1 MTIKFDTT
9 HADELNALSA
19 YALARLAD
27 CNDPDTLESD
37 GAEFLKSI
45 RDDVVETFENDNW
58 SADTYATAWG
68 IADGCL
74 PVMTHEIAKTFTDL
88 CAYNEDVSDMVPGV
102 TGDNA
107 IIKLMQ
113 VALCRIGE
121 RLAGALLEEY
131 RHTLEELEEVA

>member
-27 CNDPDTLESD
+27 CNDPDTLDSD

-58 SADTYATAWG
+58 SADTYATIWG
-68 IADGCL
+68 IADSNV
-74 PVMTHEIAKTFTDL
+74 PVMTHDIAKAFVDL
-88 CAYNEDVSDMVPGV
+88 CAYNEDVSDYV
-102 TGDNA
+102 TDGGTDLVRNM
-107 IIKLMQ
+107 K
-113 VALCRIGE
+113 VALYVIGE

-131 RHTLEELEEVA
+131 RHTLEELEDVA

>member
-58 SADTYATAWG
+58 SADTYATIWG
-68 IADGCL
+68 IADSNV
-74 PVMTHEIAKTFTDL
+74 PIMTHDIAKAFIDL
-88 CAYNEDVSDMVPGV
+88 CAYNEDVSDYV
-102 TGDNA
+102 TDGGTDLVRN
-107 IIKLMQ
+107 MQ
-113 VALCRIGE
+113 VALYVIGE

-131 RHTLEELEEVA
+131 RHTLEELEEVDA